1 MKELK
6 ELKDALFFEAW
17 TCEFKI
23 CKYYTHDIVTFVR
36 GDKTRPIS
44 ALNSNEIVYEAL
56 RKAIDNSGLTE
67 EYLDYR
73 CSMWKSEFDEA
84 DPDFDPK
91 EAEREKEL
99 LSSPNGW
106 AAIGYDAL
114 GIAPWKQ

>member
-1 MKELK
+1 MK
-6 ELKDALFFEAW
+6 ELKDALFFRAW

-23 CKYYTHDIVTFVR
+23 CKYYTQDRTHFVC
-36 GDKTRPIS
+36 GDKARPVS
-44 ALNSNEIVYEAL
+44 ALSSNEIVYETF
-56 RKAIDNSGLTE
+56 RKVIDDSGLTK

-73 CSMWKSEFDEA
+73 CSMWKAEFDET
-84 DPDFDPK
+84 DPDFDPD